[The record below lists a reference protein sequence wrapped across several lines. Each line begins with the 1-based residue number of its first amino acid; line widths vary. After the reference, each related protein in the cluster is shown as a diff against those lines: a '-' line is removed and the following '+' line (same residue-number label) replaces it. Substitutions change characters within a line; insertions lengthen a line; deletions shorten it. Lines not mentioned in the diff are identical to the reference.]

1 MPETQPLPRDLPD
14 DTMPRRQGGHTH
26 THVHYFSLH
35 PLTRHQQ
42 HHAAKLP
49 PHILLLHIMS
59 VLDLAP
65 HLGLP
70 VDLNADSLRGLLDAK
85 RGGLLPA
92 VRGLQR
98 GAPLADQPSGCEEAL
113 AGQSSPLHTGQV
125 PAAETHQPAADD
137 VAHAGRLGLGQE
149 AAVVEGRLDG
159 NAGPDLGLEV
169 GDDGP
174 GRFLLR
180 LAERAPVGG
189 LIASC
194 RRPAQQCVG
203 VEVPEHRVDDRSAD
217 RATGGVIGGQ
227 VDRTAHQAR
236 ERDQVLFGSLLCAL
250 QLVPLDSE
258 GVCQLRFGEGYADD
272 LLGGRVS

>member
-1 MPETQPLPRDLPD
+1 
-14 DTMPRRQGGHTH
+14 
-26 THVHYFSLH
+26 
-35 PLTRHQQ
+35 
-42 HHAAKLP
+42 
-49 PHILLLHIMS
+49 MS

-113 AGQSSPLHTGQV
+113 AGQGSPLHTGQV

-149 AAVVEGRLDG
+149 ATVVEGRLDG

-189 LIASC
+189 LVASC

-203 VEVPEHRVDDRSAD
+203 VEVPEYRVDDRSAD
-217 RATGGVIGGQ
+217 RAAGGVIGGQ
-227 VDRTAHQAR
+227 VDRTAHQAPR
-236 ERDQVLFGSLLCAL
+236 AYASCGLERGMRTISLVVGCRSPRVSRWTSPLALAAAPEPELLFSPDRSSCARLSISACFLRLVMRASSPVLRSLAM
-250 QLVPLDSE
+250 
-258 GVCQLRFGEGYADD
+258 G
-272 LLGGRVS
+272 LGGSGGGPLPDTG